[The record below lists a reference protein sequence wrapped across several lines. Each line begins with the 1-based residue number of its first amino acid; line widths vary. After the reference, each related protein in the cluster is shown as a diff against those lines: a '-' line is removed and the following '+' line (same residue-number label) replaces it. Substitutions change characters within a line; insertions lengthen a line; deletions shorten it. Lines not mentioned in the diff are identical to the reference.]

1 MFRFKREKC
10 LILPVILAILLIGM
24 MGCMSSGGTSGDL
37 QPAPT
42 TPEPPKDLPIEPILL
57 THTAA
62 LTHLQASLDSDPGIS
77 PQYND
82 CLDSSSNLH
91 AAWLKAIS
99 LRTDGAWMLLALR
112 MAEADVER
120 IPEALKLIDQIRNHA
135 HEVSIDDVLDFFE
148 GKMLLRYSESQ
159 GEEDAAISLRQARE
173 AFDRVQAMRNSP
185 YFHEARAFKLIAA
198 IRLHDVDESELLN
211 FIATYPE
218 YPGLLDFRI
227 ELATLMYERGET
239 SRATQI
245 VQEIAFYYPW
255 AEASKRAEK
264 WLQERQIPDKTW
276 TFDEVFS
283 RVDNL
288 RKSRF
293 WDDAEKA
300 ATQAMAQFPES
311 YQLMVQHARIA
322 YERSDHAEAAAR
334 FEKILE
340 KLDGQTKDNLKP
352 SGVIA
357 YIYRAYAYM
366 GDCEKALQYHQKNAQ
381 RLAKA
386 ARIRSTM
393 EFALTCGA
401 LDVAYTN
408 AKSIINEQSELE
420 DISQMAFLA
429 YLNHDYDTAR
439 KYYTIALESLSGT
452 YKRRAQYFM
461 AQATLKSAQQKTQQ
475 QANNQVAPTP
485 QTSEKS
491 TKSSKNTKSSKS
503 SKSKKS
509 AKKQKKSVT
518 VPEAT
523 IELAQKQFKALLSND
538 SNDYYAILAWTRL
551 HELES
556 GNTNDSQTQTP
567 VIQKFDG
574 TAAQPSDI
582 LRPWTKEFTFD
593 ERELLADFKENVAKY
608 RELFPD
614 LDRVSF
620 FNDAE
625 LYRERNQAF
634 RTIAV
639 EAIGIGRMKS
649 RPTPKNL
656 WTTKWSLDGHLV
668 DNRKNDTGVW
678 GIDLKEYR
686 FSLPGT
692 KDLTARTPIAERQAQ
707 IYAQA
712 SALNTFIKNTLVG
725 FHDYY
730 LARKYHTLPNKTCGS
745 EDTLRAC
752 SIFYPHAY
760 SEAVLNAVSQY
771 NISPDIIWAVM
782 NIESAFNPDSISHS
796 TAYGL
801 LQVIPMTGYKIAEAM
816 QLQGFGPYDLI
827 RPEASIPMGAWYF
840 DQVLRKFYGYVTL
853 SMAAYNGGPHQV
865 ARWLTAYGKKVEHDA
880 FVELIPY
887 NESRNYVKKGMARLL
902 IFHRIDAGNPKLF
915 FDIPNTLP
923 ESFEDMPNY

>member
-1 MFRFKREKC
+1 MLRFKREKR
-10 LILPVILAILLIGM
+10 LILPILLAILMIGM
-24 MGCMSSGGTSGDL
+24 QGCMASGGAANDL
-37 QPAPT
+37 QPAPAD
-42 TPEPPKDLPIEPILL
+42 PEPPKDLPIEPILL

-62 LTHLQASLDSDPGIS
+62 LTHLQTSLESEPGIL

-82 CLDSSSNLH
+82 CLESPSNLNT
-91 AAWLKAIS
+91 AWLKAVS

-112 MAEADVER
+112 MAEANVDNIPDALRLIER
-120 IPEALKLIDQIRNHA
+120 IRSHER
-135 HEVSIDDVLDFFE
+135 EVSVDDVLDFFE
-148 GKMLLRYSESQ
+148 GRMLLRYSESQ
-159 GEEDAAISLRQARE
+159 SEEDAAISLRQARD
-173 AFDRVQAMRNSP
+173 AFDRVQAVRNSP
-185 YFHEARAFKLIAA
+185 YFHEARAFKLIAS
-198 IRLHDVDESELLN
+198 IRLHDVDEAELSK

-227 ELATLMYERGET
+227 ELATLMYARGEI
-239 SRATQI
+239 SRATAI

-264 WLQERQIPDKTW
+264 WLQEREIPDKSW
-276 TFDEVFS
+276 SFDEVFS

-300 ATQAMAQFPES
+300 ATEAMAQFPQS

-340 KLDGQTKDNLKP
+340 KLDEQTKDNLKP

-366 GDCEKALQYHQKNAQ
+366 GDCEKALEYHHKNAQ
-381 RLAKA
+381 KLAKA

-401 LDVAYTN
+401 LDVAYSN
-408 AKSIINEQSELE
+408 AKSIINEQSELD
-420 DISQMAFLA
+420 DIAQMAFLA
-429 YLNHDYDTAR
+429 YLNRDYDTAR

-461 AQATLKSAQQKTQQ
+461 AQATLKRAQQKAQPQ
-475 QANNQVAPTP
+475 ENQTAAVP
-485 QTSEKS
+485 
-491 TKSSKNTKSSKS
+491 KNADKSSKS

-509 AKKQKKSVT
+509 SKKQKKSVT

-523 IELAQKQFKALLSND
+523 IDLAKKQFKALLTND

-556 GNTNDSQTQTP
+556 ENAESSQVQTP

-574 TAAQPSDI
+574 SAKQPADTV
-582 LRPWTKEFTFD
+582 RPWTKEFTFD
-593 ERELLADFKENVAKY
+593 ERELLVDFKENVAKY
-608 RELFPD
+608 RDIFPD
-614 LDRVSF
+614 LERVAF

-625 LYRERNQAF
+625 LYRERNQTF
-634 RTIAV
+634 RVIAS
-639 EAIGIGRMKS
+639 EALGIGRMKS

-678 GIDLKEYR
+678 GIELKEYR
-686 FSLPGT
+686 FALPAA
-692 KDLTARTPIAERQAQ
+692 KDLAARTPIAERQVK
-707 IYAQA
+707 IYEQA
-712 SALNTFIKNTLVG
+712 GALSTFVKNTLIG

-745 EDTLRAC
+745 EDTLKPC

-816 QLQGFGPYDLI
+816 ELQGFGPYDLI

-840 DQVLRKFYGYVTL
+840 DQVLRKFHGYVTL

-865 ARWLTAYGKKVEHDA
+865 ARWLTAYGNKVEHDA

-902 IFHRIDAGNPKLF
+902 IFHRIDAGDPKLF
-915 FDIPNTLP
+915 FEIPNTLP
-923 ESFEDMPNY
+923 ESFEEMPNY

>member
-1 MFRFKREKC
+1 MLRLRCGKL
-10 LILPVILAILLIGM
+10 LILPAVLAISLVSM
-24 MGCMSSGGTSGDL
+24 HGCMSSGGAANDL
-37 QPAPT
+37 QPAPAD
-42 TPEPPKDLPIEPILL
+42 PEIPKDLPIEPILL

-62 LTHLQASLDSDPGIS
+62 LTHLQSAAESDPGIS
-77 PQYND
+77 PQFND
-82 CLDSSSNLH
+82 CLESPSTLN
-91 AAWLKAIS
+91 AAWIKAIS
-99 LRTDGAWMLLALR
+99 LRTDGAWMLLAMR
-112 MAEADVER
+112 MAEENAAH
-120 IPEALKLIDQIRNHA
+120 IPDALKLIDRIRTHER
-135 HEVSIDDVLDFFE
+135 EVSVDDVLDFFE
-148 GKMLLRYSESQ
+148 GRMLLRYSESQ
-159 GEEDAAISLRQARE
+159 SEEDAAVSLRQARD
-173 AFDRVQAMRNSP
+173 AFDRVQAIRTSP
-185 YFHEARAFKLIAA
+185 YYHEARAFKLIAS
-198 IRLHDVDESELLN
+198 IRLHDVDEAELSK

-255 AEASKRAEK
+255 AEASKRANK
-264 WLQERQIPDKTW
+264 WLQDRQIPDKSW
-276 TFDEVFS
+276 SFDEVFT

-293 WDDAEKA
+293 WDDAEIA

-366 GDCEKALQYHQKNAQ
+366 GDCEKALQYHHKNAQ
-381 RLAKA
+381 KLAKV

-408 AKSIINEQSELE
+408 AKSIINEQSDLE
-420 DISQMAFLA
+420 DVAQMAFLA
-429 YLNHDYDTAR
+429 YLNRDYDTAR
-439 KYYTIALESLSGT
+439 KYYTIALESLSGS

-461 AQATLKSAQQKTQQ
+461 AQATLKSAQQKAQPSENLTITVQQ
-475 QANNQVAPTP
+475 TAD
-485 QTSEKS
+485 KS
-491 TKSSKNTKSSKS
+491 AKSA
-503 SKSKKS
+503 KSKKS
-509 AKKQKKSVT
+509 SKKQKKSVT
-518 VPEAT
+518 IPEAT
-523 IELAQKQFKALLSND
+523 VDLAKKQFKALLAND

-551 HELES
+551 HELDPEY
-556 GNTNDSQTQTP
+556 NAAQVQTP

-574 TAAQPSDI
+574 SATQPSNTV
-582 LRPWTKEFTFD
+582 RPWTKEFTFD
-593 ERELLADFKENVAKY
+593 ERDLLAGFKENVAKY
-608 RELFPD
+608 SDIFPD
-614 LDRVSF
+614 LERVAF

-625 LYRERNQAF
+625 LYRERNQTF
-634 RTIAV
+634 RVIAS
-639 EAIGIGRMKS
+639 EALGIGRMKS

-678 GIDLKEYR
+678 GIALNEYR
-686 FSLPGT
+686 FSLPAA
-692 KDLTARTPIAERQAQ
+692 KDLAARTPIAERQSK
-707 IYAQA
+707 IYEHAA
-712 SALNTFIKNTLVG
+712 ELNTFVKNTLIG

-730 LARKYHTLPNKTCGS
+730 LARKYHSLPNKTCGS

-760 SEAVLNAVSQY
+760 SDAVLNAVSQY

-840 DQVLRKFYGYVTL
+840 DQVLRKFHGYVTL

-865 ARWLTAYGKKVEHDA
+865 ARWLTAYSKKVEHDA

-902 IFHRIDAGNPKLF
+902 IFHRIDAGDPKLF
-915 FDIPNTLP
+915 FEIPNTLP
-923 ESFEDMPNY
+923 DSFEDMPNY